1 MENKEK
7 EIKVIEEREIL
18 GQKIRIY
25 GTFDEPLFL
34 AKDVAEWIDY
44 SKNSQGKYN
53 VTAMISTIDE
63 KEKLI
68 FKTKIPGDTQKRN
81 VIMLTED
88 GLKQVLANSRKSKA
102 KEILTKLED
111 SFVYKKTPKQT
122 EFELMLKNALDCHL
136 KQSGLDWKYCPFN
149 NKEDYKTTYDE
160 LVFFE
165 TEKKV
170 GKYKLDFYFPK
181 FNLVVEYDE
190 NHHKY
195 QKQADKEREIEIIK
209 ILESINDY
217 DISEDD
223 YLTHFIRVQEGKEF
237 EGIINIISYLM
248 HYAFVC

>member
-1 MENKEK
+1 MENQLQIINQQEVLGKEF
-7 EIKVIEEREIL
+7 
-18 GQKIRIY
+18 RIY
-25 GTFDEPLFL
+25 GNVENPLFL
-34 AKDVAEWIDY
+34 AKDVAEWIGY
-44 SKNSQGKYN
+44 SVSN
-53 VTAMISTIDE
+53 VSKLVNMVDEEEKVRNIVST
-63 KEKLI
+63 
-68 FKTKIPGDTQKRN
+68 PGGNQKAWF
-81 VIMLTED
+81 LTED
-88 GLKQVLANSRKSKA
+88 GLKQLLANSRKSKA

-149 NKEDYKTTYDE
+149 NKEDYKATYDE

-209 ILESINDY
+209 ILESINDH